1 MIANLFEK
9 TTYKAYLSSLIF
21 SFFTVF
27 FIQFCK
33 NYPFFSFQ
41 IILKA
46 IVFWA
51 IFIFFI
57 LMITYLETRYAYSNY
72 SSVHLL
78 AFPLT
83 FLFFPH
89 GPGLVVSKIFLGLML
104 VYSKYVYGKVLFSE
118 NSAKNL
124 FDLSFIFSLILI
136 YNNSLAIFYL
146 IPLVMLL
153 RQKYRDIKHF
163 TCFFLPVIFVPLF
176 INSISII
183 IPNKFFGSFYSFM
196 KLNLWDFTIQSN
208 SDFFWGIIIILSV
221 YVTIFYK
228 PKIYEQNSTPE
239 NISGFNFM
247 SFWLYASILLGI
259 LGLNVGDGR
268 WFLSFIPAAYFAGI
282 FLSKIRSRLI
292 KNYLISFLL
301 ITIIIFK
308 LIDFKILHL

>member
-33 NYPFFSFQ
+33 NYPFFSLQ
-41 IILKA
+41 IILNA

-51 IFIFFI
+51 IFVFFI

-104 VYSKYVYGKVLFSE
+104 VYSKYVYGRVLFSE

-146 IPLVMLL
+146 IPLAMLL
-153 RQKYRDIKHF
+153 KQKYRDMKHF
-163 TCFFLPVIFVPLF
+163 VCFVLPVTFVPLF
-176 INSISII
+176 INAISIV
-183 IPNKFFGSFYSFM
+183 IPEQIFGSFYSFM
-196 KLNLWDFTIQSN
+196 ELNLWDFTIQSN
-208 SDFFWGIIIILSV
+208 SEFLWGIIIILSV
-221 YVTIFYK
+221 YATIFYK
-228 PKIYEQNSTPE
+228 PKVYQQNSNPE

-259 LGLNVGDGR
+259 LGLHVGAGR
-268 WFLSFIPAAYFAGI
+268 WFLSFIPSAYFIGI
-282 FLSKIRSRLI
+282 FFNKIRSRFV
-292 KNYLISFLL
+292 KNYLISFSL
-301 ITIIIFK
+301 IAIIIFK
-308 LIDFKILHL
+308 LIDFKILNL

>member
-41 IILKA
+41 IILNA

-51 IFIFFI
+51 IFVFFI

-104 VYSKYVYGKVLFSE
+104 IYSKYVYGRVLFSD

-146 IPLVMLL
+146 IPLATLL
-153 RQKYRDIKHF
+153 QQKHRDMKHF
-163 TCFFLPVIFVPLF
+163 ICFVLPVTFVPLF
-176 INSISII
+176 INAISIV
-183 IPNKFFGSFYSFM
+183 IPDQIFGSFYSFM
-196 KLNLWDFTIQSN
+196 ELNLWDFTIQSN
-208 SDFFWGIIIILSV
+208 SEFFWGIIIILSV
-221 YVTIFYK
+221 YATIFYK
-228 PKIYEQNSTPE
+228 PRVYEQNSNPE

-259 LGLNVGDGR
+259 LGLHVGAGR
-268 WFLSFIPAAYFAGI
+268 WFLSFIPSAYFIGI
-282 FLSKIRSRLI
+282 FFNKIRSRFV

-301 ITIIIFK
+301 IAIIIFK
-308 LIDFKILHL
+308 LIDFKIINL

>member
-9 TTYKAYLSSLIF
+9 TTYKAYLGSLIF

-51 IFIFFI
+51 IFVFFI

-78 AFPLT
+78 AFPLA

-124 FDLSFIFSLILI
+124 FDLSFIFSLTLT

-146 IPLVMLL
+146 IPLGILL
-153 RQKYRDIKHF
+153 QQKYRDMKHF
-163 TCFFLPVIFVPLF
+163 TCLLLPVIFVPLF
-176 INSISII
+176 INATSIV
-183 IPNKFFGSFYSFM
+183 IPGNFFDSFYLFM
-196 KLNLWDFTIQSN
+196 KLNLWDFTIESN
-208 SDFFWGIIIILSV
+208 SEFLWSIIIILSV

-228 PKIYEQNSTPE
+228 PKAYEQNSNPE

-247 SFWLYASILLGI
+247 SFWLYASILIGI
-259 LGLNVGDGR
+259 LGLNVNDGR
-268 WFLSFIPAAYFAGI
+268 WFLSFIPNAYFIGI
-282 FLSKIRSRLI
+282 FLAKIRSRLI
-292 KNYLISFLL
+292 KNYLISLSL
-301 ITIIIFK
+301 IAIIIFK

>member
-33 NYPFFSFQ
+33 NYPFFSLQ
-41 IILKA
+41 IILNA

-51 IFIFFI
+51 IFVFFI

-104 VYSKYVYGKVLFSE
+104 VYSKYVYGRVLFSE

-146 IPLVMLL
+146 IPLAMLL
-153 RQKYRDIKHF
+153 KQKYRDMKHF
-163 TCFFLPVIFVPLF
+163 VCFVLPVTFVPLF
-176 INSISII
+176 INAISIV
-183 IPNKFFGSFYSFM
+183 IPEQIFGSFYSFM
-196 KLNLWDFTIQSN
+196 ELNLWDFTIQSN
-208 SDFFWGIIIILSV
+208 SEFLWGIIIILSV
-221 YVTIFYK
+221 YATIFYK
-228 PKIYEQNSTPE
+228 PKVYQQNSNPE

-259 LGLNVGDGR
+259 LGLHVGAGR
-268 WFLSFIPAAYFAGI
+268 WFLSFIPSAYFIGI
-282 FLSKIRSRLI
+282 FFNKIRSRFV
-292 KNYLISFLL
+292 KNYLISFSL
-301 ITIIIFK
+301 IAIIIFK
-308 LIDFKILHL
+308 IIDFKILNL